1 MNILYIV
8 RGIPGSG
15 KSTLIKKITKNIVEL
30 DDYYNE
36 KYGYYKFSYDEVPQ
50 SHKYALNKIEKMM
63 IDKLD
68 EIAVIDSFIKNKD
81 FDQYKKLAIKYNYK
95 PIEIIVHSDFKDI
108 HNVPIKRLEEMCNEF
123 EFIPIESEGAINN
136 NMIDRACEEIY
147 AMPRMRV

>member
-123 EFIPIESEGAINN
+123 EFMPNKSFLNN
-136 NMIDRACEEIY
+136 
-147 AMPRMRV
+147 

>member
-1 MNILYIV
+1 MFKKMNILYIV

-123 EFIPIESEGAINN
+123 EFMPNKSFLNN
-136 NMIDRACEEIY
+136 
-147 AMPRMRV
+147 

>member
-1 MNILYIV
+1 MFKKMNILYIV

-123 EFIPIESEGAINN
+123 EFIPNKSFLN
-136 NMIDRACEEIY
+136 D
-147 AMPRMRV
+147 

>member
-1 MNILYIV
+1 MFKKMNILYIV

-123 EFIPIESEGAINN
+123 EFIPNKSFLNN
-136 NMIDRACEEIY
+136 
-147 AMPRMRV
+147 

>member
-1 MNILYIV
+1 MFKKMNILYIV

-81 FDQYKKLAIKYNYK
+81 FDQYKKLAIKYNYQ

-123 EFIPIESEGAINN
+123 EFIPNKSFLNN
-136 NMIDRACEEIY
+136 
-147 AMPRMRV
+147 

>member
-123 EFIPIESEGAINN
+123 EFIPNKSFLNN
-136 NMIDRACEEIY
+136 
-147 AMPRMRV
+147 

>member
-1 MNILYIV
+1 MFKKMNILYIV

-108 HNVPIKRLEEMCNEF
+108 HNVSIKRL
-123 EFIPIESEGAINN
+123 
-136 NMIDRACEEIY
+136 
-147 AMPRMRV
+147 

>member
-1 MNILYIV
+1 MFKKMNILYIV

-81 FDQYKKLAIKYNYK
+81 FDQYKKLAIKYNYT

-123 EFIPIESEGAINN
+123 EFIPNKSFLNN
-136 NMIDRACEEIY
+136 
-147 AMPRMRV
+147 